1 MTQTLS
7 QILEENDWNGP
18 SGTDKNTTHDY
29 INGFYENEFSKYKN
43 KKIKVLEI
51 GTCRGTSINLWQKY
65 FSKAEII
72 GIDTCDYILE
82 QHKGIE
88 RVTYLEGDAYD
99 IENVKTLPNFDIIID
114 DGPHSEESQ
123 VRCIELYLSK
133 LKKGGVLV
141 IEDVQNI
148 STFEVLKNCVPE
160 EYKQNIECVDL
171 RENKGR
177 YDDLMFI
184 VRK

>member
-7 QILEENDWNGP
+7 QILEENDWNG
-18 SGTDKNTTHDY
+18 SGGTDKNTTHDY

-51 GTCRGTSINLWQKY
+51 GTRLGTSIHLWQQY
-65 FSKAEII
+65 FSKGEIT
-72 GIDTCDYILE
+72 GIDTWDQILE
-82 QHKGIE
+82 RHKGID
-88 RVTYLEGDAYD
+88 RITYLDGDAYD
-99 IENVKTLPNFDIIID
+99 EECVKSLPKFDIIID

-160 EYKQNIECVDL
+160 EYKQNIECIDL

-184 VRK
+184 IRK